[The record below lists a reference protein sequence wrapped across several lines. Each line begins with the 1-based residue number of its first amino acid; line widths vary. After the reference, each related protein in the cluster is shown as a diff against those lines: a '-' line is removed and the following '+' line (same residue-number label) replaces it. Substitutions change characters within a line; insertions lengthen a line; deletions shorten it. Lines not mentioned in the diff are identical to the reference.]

1 MNIPEQ
7 FKIANQIITVKIVD
21 KLPDNSYGHFCD
33 VTNVIEIARSIKLED
48 DYILLTQEQLSN
60 TFWHEVF
67 HAFQFYFNTDTDEA
81 QAQCYANFMRE
92 LLATAG
98 NPF

>member
-21 KLPDNSYGHFCD
+21 KLPDNSYGYFSD

-48 DYILLTQEQLSN
+48 DYVLLTQN
-60 TFWHEVF
+60 
-67 HAFQFYFNTDTDEA
+67 N
-81 QAQCYANFMRE
+81 
-92 LLATAG
+92 
-98 NPF
+98 